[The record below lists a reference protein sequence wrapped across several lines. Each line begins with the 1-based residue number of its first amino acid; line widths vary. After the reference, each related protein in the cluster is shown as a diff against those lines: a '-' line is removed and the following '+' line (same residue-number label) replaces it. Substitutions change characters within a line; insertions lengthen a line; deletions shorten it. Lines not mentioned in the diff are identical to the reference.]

1 MHNAIRTN
9 TVTIATQ
16 KTAEKLDKTTD
27 HEKGMTGNTEDADNK
42 TTLMTPA
49 GIEKLPENTGR
60 DTVVVRQ
67 GGGDAVAEL
76 STEVKAADTGA
87 DASREEG

>member
-1 MHNAIRTN
+1 
-9 TVTIATQ
+9 
-16 KTAEKLDKTTD
+16 
-27 HEKGMTGNTEDADNK
+27 MTGNTEDTDNK

-49 GIEKLPENTGR
+49 VIEELPENTGN

-76 STEVKAADTGA
+76 VTEVKAPDAGA
-87 DASREEG
+87 DVSREEG